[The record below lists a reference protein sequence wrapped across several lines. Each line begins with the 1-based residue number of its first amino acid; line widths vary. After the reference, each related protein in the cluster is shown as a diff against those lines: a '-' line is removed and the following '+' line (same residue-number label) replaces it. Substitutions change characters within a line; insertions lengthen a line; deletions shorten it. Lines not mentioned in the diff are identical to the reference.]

1 MVSPSRLHTSSRI
14 TMKGKIAVFCSAS
27 FEIDPKYNKVARE
40 FVRAASLCGYGIV
53 SGGTIKGTMGEIS
66 DELVSVGGYH
76 RGVIPRFMKE
86 YVYPDLTEVIWTDT
100 MAERKLLLR
109 EGTVAVVALPG
120 GIGTLD
126 EIMDTFA
133 CVHLKQYDG
142 RIFLLNHE
150 GFYEP
155 LRQLLQ
161 HYVDEKML
169 SQETMDKIGFADT
182 AEHLLEM
189 LQE

>member
-1 MVSPSRLHTSSRI
+1 
-14 TMKGKIAVFCSAS
+14 MKDKIAVFCSAS

-53 SGGTIKGTMGEIS
+53 SGGTVKGTMGVIS
-66 DELVSVGGYH
+66 DELVACGGYH
-76 RGVIPRFMKE
+76 LGVIPRFMKE
-86 YVYPDLTEVIWTDT
+86 YVYPELSEVIWTDT

-109 EGTVAVVALPG
+109 KDTCAVVALPG

-133 CVHLKQYDG
+133 CIHLKQYDG
-142 RIFLLNHE
+142 RIFVLNHE

-155 LRQLLQ
+155 LRNLLQ
-161 HYVDEKML
+161 HYVNENML
-169 SQETMDKIGFADT
+169 SRETMDKIGFADT
-182 AEHLLEM
+182 TEQLLDM
-189 LQE
+189 LQN

>member
-1 MVSPSRLHTSSRI
+1 MN
-14 TMKGKIAVFCSAS
+14 GKIAVFCSAS

-40 FVRAASLCGYGIV
+40 FVRAASLCGYGII
-53 SGGTIKGTMGEIS
+53 SGGTVKGTMGEIS
-66 DELVSVGGYH
+66 DELASIGGYH
-76 RGVIPRFMKE
+76 KGVIPRFME
-86 YVYPDLTEVIWTDT
+86 QYVYPSLTEVVWTDT

-109 EGTVAVVALPG
+109 EGTCAVVALPG

-133 CVHLKQYDG
+133 CSHLKQYDG
-142 RIFLLNHE
+142 EIFLLNYE

-155 LRQLLQ
+155 LRNLLQ

-169 SQETMDKIGFADT
+169 SQSAMCKVKFADT
-182 AEHLLEM
+182 TEHLLEM
-189 LQE
+189 LQK

>member
-1 MVSPSRLHTSSRI
+1 
-14 TMKGKIAVFCSAS
+14 MKGKIAVFCSAS

-40 FVRAASLCGYGIV
+40 FVRAASLCGYGIIT
-53 SGGTIKGTMGEIS
+53 GGTVKGTMGEVS
-66 DELVSVGGYH
+66 DELKSVGGYH

-86 YVYPDLTEVIWTDT
+86 YVYPDLTEVVWTDT
-100 MAERKLLLR
+100 MAERKILLR
-109 EGTVAVVALPG
+109 EDTAAVVALPG

-133 CVHLKQYDG
+133 CIHLKQYG
-142 RIFLLNHE
+142 GKIFILNYE

-155 LRQLLQ
+155 LKVLLQ
-161 HYVDEKML
+161 HYVDTKML
-169 SQETMDKIGFADT
+169 SKETMEKIRFADT
-182 AEHLLEM
+182 PESLLEM